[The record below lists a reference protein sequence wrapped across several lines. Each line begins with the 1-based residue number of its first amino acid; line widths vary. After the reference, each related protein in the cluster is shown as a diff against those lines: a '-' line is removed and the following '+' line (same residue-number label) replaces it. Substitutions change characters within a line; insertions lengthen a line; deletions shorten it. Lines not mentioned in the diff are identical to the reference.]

1 MLLFSEQRNLYLH
14 LPLVSEIKQFQLL
27 TTVGAAGKKT
37 TFTSHASEYNS
48 NIFLK
53 LAVQHT
59 FTLFNTGAKPVG
71 TTHSWKYKGP
81 AQIGKM
87 LTVESLCGISS
98 SSSSGQ
104 HLQQPTRDA
113 GSQKEAL
120 SLSAA
125 LIQENIFIQK
135 WCLSVF

>member
-1 MLLFSEQRNLYLH
+1 MFSEQRSLYLH

-27 TTVGAAGKKT
+27 TTVAAAGKKT
-37 TFTSHASEYNS
+37 TFTSHTSKYNS
-48 NIFLK
+48 NIFLW

-59 FTLFNTGAKPVG
+59 FTLFNTGAMPVG

-87 LTVESLCGISS
+87 LTVESSCGISS

-113 GSQKEAL
+113 GLQREAP
-120 SLSAA
+120 SLSVA

>member
-1 MLLFSEQRNLYLH
+1 LFSEESSLYLH

-27 TTVGAAGKKT
+27 TTVVAAGKKT
-37 TFTSHASEYNS
+37 AFTSHTSKYNS
-48 NIFLK
+48 NIFLR
-53 LAVQHT
+53 LAVPHT
-59 FTLFNTGAKPVG
+59 FTLFNTGAMPTA
-71 TTHSWKYKGP
+71 TTHSWKYKEP

-87 LTVESLCGISS
+87 LTVESSCGISS

-113 GSQKEAL
+113 GSQREEL

-125 LIQENIFIQK
+125 LIR
-135 WCLSVF
+135 